1 MRYGASR
8 ITGAAFTVLVLAA
21 GAGLIE
27 GGIDDG
33 TDSVRASG
41 HAVPDTTFRVVPD
54 ESLVAV
60 VTRRAGPAARLAHDH
75 LVHAERFE
83 TRLTFDPDHPTEA
96 RFELELDVV
105 DLAIDDPDARTRVQD
120 RLVELAILDEPFQ
133 EISESQREDVREEML
148 DPDQLGADE
157 YPRIRLRTGRI
168 EDTGSGDHPFRI
180 EVDVELRDQIVT
192 VEFSARIVDSG
203 DNRIRIEAMG
213 DARFTDF
220 GIEPY
225 RAFLGAVQN
234 RDEFHFYLDLV
245 AERRD

>member
-1 MRYGASR
+1 MW
-8 ITGAAFTVLVLAA
+8 
-21 GAGLIE
+21 
-27 GGIDDG
+27 
-33 TDSVRASG
+33 
-41 HAVPDTTFRVVPD
+41 DTTFQVVQD

-83 TRLTFDPDHPTEA
+83 TRLTFDRDHPTEA
-96 RFELELDVV
+96 HFELELDVV
-105 DLAIDDPDARTRVQD
+105 DLVIDDPDARTRVQD
-120 RLVELAILDEPFQ
+120 RLVELTILDEPFQ

-148 DPDQLGADE
+148 DSGQLGAEE

-180 EVDVELRDQIVT
+180 EVEVELRDETVT
-192 VEFSARIVDSG
+192 VEFSARIEDSG
-203 DNRIRIEAMG
+203 DDRIRIEAMG
-213 DARFTDF
+213 DTRFTDF

-245 AERRD
+245 VERRD